1 MKIFSDRKRCRQEL
15 RTAEANGVMP
25 GRRTPPHARLTR
37 TAEHPTNRRSRAA
50 QYAPRSVDTT
60 RERNDMGYVLAG
72 VIVIAVIALA
82 VWAFRGGGPSV
93 GPLGGLDGGKGGDDG
108 LGRRSG
114 GL

>member
-1 MKIFSDRKRCRQEL
+1 
-15 RTAEANGVMP
+15 
-25 GRRTPPHARLTR
+25 
-37 TAEHPTNRRSRAA
+37 
-50 QYAPRSVDTT
+50 
-60 RERNDMGYVLAG
+60 MGYVLAG